1 MRASRSRPPSTLTT
15 APSDP
20 GRAPLLARP
29 VGEDAGQVEHHPRLR
44 NRERAPA
51 PEPGPGAARMAQA
64 VADLARAQG
73 EPDGQVVQDRP
84 RRVFQLV
91 DKLVA
96 KGQVASPRR
105 HLVRVS
111 EGVPV
116 VDSPCWSDPAPEAR
130 PPPSPATA
138 PPPALASNTRTK

>member
-51 PEPGPGAARMAQA
+51 PEPAPGAARMAQA

-73 EPDGQVVQDRP
+73 EPDGQVVQDRA
-84 RRVFQLV
+84 RRAFQLV

-96 KGQVASPRR
+96 KGQAASARR

-111 EGVPV
+111 DRGPGVDAP
-116 VDSPCWSDPAPEAR
+116 PRARAGPEA
-130 PPPSPATA
+130 P
-138 PPPALASNTRTK
+138 